1 MKRSMIKSF
10 IKNKKPIIVLLV
22 TLILVVG
29 VGLFFNTTENFYA
42 KSLLESRSPKIESF
56 QSDGSTKLQNV
67 PQLPVKNIPQLPS
80 PETSNKA
87 ENNESVVSNTCII
100 QGLQADLH
108 HITSNFSGATFDF
121 RKYKDPTNPTSDI
134 VMIYQKPIR
143 SGEHTHVLAIND
155 TGNIVTQP
163 EDEANPQQRWVLT
176 KVPNSADIYEVVS
189 NVSGTSKALNHDG
202 HFLTV
207 KPPNST
213 FPGTKWKV
221 TLGEASKGLLAC
233 SPSLSHESVQPDT
246 ANVEDQYAK
255 QLAELTALV
264 KKNHQHYVEQTSEQ
278 TSSSVFGNGQPLR
291 LKVNVLDDDET
302 SLNLGND
309 SSVETFQD
317 SSLNNTNNIVKLL
330 NKYEKRTS
338 NNNIPNPNIPKCK
351 SVDLGEYTN
360 ARVGQCNCIVN

>member
-1 MKRSMIKSF
+1 MKSSMINSF

-29 VGLFFNTTENFYA
+29 VGLFFNTTENFYDE
-42 KSLLESRSPKIESF
+42 SLLESRSPKMESF
-56 QSDGSTKLQNV
+56 QSNEPQSISQGS
-67 PQLPVKNIPQLPS
+67 
-80 PETSNKA
+80 SNGV
-87 ENNESVVSNTCII
+87 ENNESIVSNTCII

-108 HITSNFSGATFDF
+108 HITSYFSGATFDF
-121 RKYKDPTNPTSDI
+121 KKYKDPTNPTSDI

-155 TGNIVTQP
+155 TGNLVTQP

-176 KVPNSADIYEVVS
+176 KVPNYGDVYEVVS
-189 NVSGTSKALNHDG
+189 NVSGTAKALNHDG
-202 HFLTV
+202 HFLTI
-207 KPPNST
+207 KLPNST

-221 TLGEASKGLLAC
+221 TLGEPSKGLLAC
-233 SPSLSHESVQPDT
+233 SPSLSHESVQPDK

-291 LKVNVLDDDET
+291 LKVNVLDDET
-302 SLNLGND
+302 SLNLGNE

-317 SSLNNTNNIVKLL
+317 STSNNTNNIVKLL
-330 NKYEKRTS
+330 NKYENRTS
-338 NNNIPNPNIPKCK
+338 NDNIVNPNIPKCK